1 MAEVVV
7 RLLSLDVTVFDSTRD
22 EASARLRAD
31 GVAVGVVHRNQRA
44 AARLELDRQAQV
56 LGIDAS
62 AVVVDTANR
71 LQGREFD
78 VVVVLHPLSGRASAS
93 EFHLETGRLCVL
105 LSRHRQAC
113 IVVGRAGI
121 ADVLDAHP
129 GDTPI
134 WIGAPI
140 PVPDG
145 WEANQIVLEHL
156 LALRV

>member
-1 MAEVVV
+1 M
-7 RLLSLDVTVFDSTRD
+7 
-22 EASARLRAD
+22 
-31 GVAVGVVHRNQRA
+31 
-44 AARLELDRQAQV
+44 
-56 LGIDAS
+56 S

-71 LQGREFD
+71 LQAREFD
-78 VVVVLHPLSGRASAS
+78 VVMVLHPLSDRASAS
-93 EFHLETGRLCVL
+93 EFHLESGRLCVL

-113 IVVGRAGI
+113 IVVGGPASPTSSTPTPVTPPSGS
-121 ADVLDAHP
+121 AHP
-129 GDTPI
+129 HLDQRTHI